1 MDYRKVFVYDPDKP
15 GGQEPNRA
23 KICTNNSKLN
33 KSITSL
39 EELQLHTK
47 IKDQELP
54 QLEEVTKIFPMS
66 ITPYYFSLIEDINNE
81 SDPVRKQCVPTIC
94 ELSDD
99 YTEEVD
105 PLSEEA
111 TSPVSCLI
119 HRYPDRALLI
129 VSNRCFMYC
138 RHCTR
143 KRIWKNNLPQPTM
156 KDINRALSYVK
167 ANKKIREV
175 IISGGDPFRL
185 SNQRIDSI
193 LAAVA
198 RCENIEAMRIG
209 TRAPVVCPS
218 RIDDELCR
226 ILSKYK
232 NIWINVQFNHPKEIT
247 IQSEE
252 ACRKIQKCGIP
263 MSNQS
268 VLLKGINDDARIM
281 LELCHK
287 LQNIR
292 VRPYYLFQC
301 DPVIGTSHFRTDVNK
316 GIEIIEAMRGH
327 TGGMCVPTFV
337 VDGIKGKGKI
347 PLGPDYLISKNDKGL
362 MLRNYKKETFYYP
375 NPKKR

>member
-1 MDYRKVFVYDPDKP
+1 V
-15 GGQEPNRA
+15 
-23 KICTNNSKLN
+23 
-33 KSITSL
+33 
-39 EELQLHTK
+39 
-47 IKDQELP
+47 
-54 QLEEVTKIFPMS
+54 S

-81 SDPVRKQCVPTIC
+81 SDPIRKQCIPTIS
-94 ELSDD
+94 ELSDH

-105 PLSEEA
+105 PLSEEE
-111 TSPVSCLI
+111 TSPVSCLV
-119 HRYPDRALLI
+119 HRYPDRVLLI

-156 KDINRALSYVK
+156 KDINKALSYVK

-175 IISGGDPFRL
+175 IISGGDPLRL
-185 SNQRIDSI
+185 SSQRIDSI

-218 RIDDELCR
+218 RIDDELLQV
-226 ILSKYK
+226 LSKYK
-232 NIWINVQFNHPKEIT
+232 NLWINVQFNHPREIT

-252 ACRKIQKCGIP
+252 ACRKIQRCGIP
-263 MSNQS
+263 ISNQS
-268 VLLKGINDDARIM
+268 VLLKGINDDAKTM

-301 DPVIGTSHFRTDVNK
+301 DPVIGTSHFRTDVGK

-347 PLGPDYLISKNDKGL
+347 PLGPDYLLSKSDNGL
-362 MLRNYKKETFYYP
+362 MLRNYKKEAFYYP
-375 NPKKR
+375 NPKK